1 MSAATTPNLDPQRV
15 ERYVEGYFQRSGRT
29 DWPTVRQVARAVK
42 LRQREVEMAV
52 EDHPAG
58 NLMLTMYNVEGGT
71 PLGEQFVE
79 TYSPPEV
86 SR

>member
-15 ERYVEGYFQRSGRT
+15 ERYAERYFQRSGRT
-29 DWPTVRQVARAVK
+29 EFPTVRQVARALR

-52 EDHPAG
+52 EDHPTS
-58 NLMLTMYNVEGGT
+58 NLFLTMYNVEGGT

-79 TYSPPEV
+79 TYNPPEE